1 MHYSLFL
8 KQVSVRRHTDGDECE
23 WWIEA
28 ELDDE
33 EANERGRYQS
43 NTLWSRQTV
52 RQPTEPSTY
61 TPNTMDDRPPLH
73 STPDQTLQPHSRFI
87 SGTAHRHSD
96 WLMMT
101 CRHFSPCLSTH
112 SAHCLCRHG
121 TCPTCF
127 HTSSTQSISCMP
139 ARSLNNSTSDTTLS
153 VIGVDT
159 TSMTSTEFRPSPLQ
173 PLCCL
178 SRPATDRCGLDQS
191 KPAIRHRYNIPMTF
205 LNTFQLFSTLPPKKK
220 YPRFRRYDLST
231 FSLAVST
238 VSWNLAQRQL
248 LLTLHHNTRSFSIAS
263 RQFHYYFRSLSCS
276 VSLRTDTGRKQTMA
290 VVRCT

>member
-96 WLMMT
+96 
-101 CRHFSPCLSTH
+101 
-112 SAHCLCRHG
+112 
-121 TCPTCF
+121 
-127 HTSSTQSISCMP
+127 
-139 ARSLNNSTSDTTLS
+139 
-153 VIGVDT
+153 
-159 TSMTSTEFRPSPLQ
+159 
-173 PLCCL
+173 
-178 SRPATDRCGLDQS
+178 
-191 KPAIRHRYNIPMTF
+191 
-205 LNTFQLFSTLPPKKK
+205 
-220 YPRFRRYDLST
+220 
-231 FSLAVST
+231 
-238 VSWNLAQRQL
+238 
-248 LLTLHHNTRSFSIAS
+248 
-263 RQFHYYFRSLSCS
+263 
-276 VSLRTDTGRKQTMA
+276 
-290 VVRCT
+290 